1 MCRLIEQVPDVG
13 GAACSHS
20 KLCKLFLCGA
30 QCRFR
35 IVFSM
40 DTKIAHYYWP
50 ETALLL
56 YLIGLYY
63 MEFEIWL
70 YS

>member
-1 MCRLIEQVPDVG
+1 VVPNAG
-13 GAACSHS
+13 SCIGART
-20 KLCKLFLCGA
+20 KP
-30 QCRFR
+30 CRFR

-63 MEFEIWL
+63 MEFEIWI